1 MKKVLIVDDSAV
13 VRDRLREA
21 LSDVRGVEIA
31 GEAADAVQ
39 GVRMARELA
48 PRLVILDI
56 HMPGGSGIDVL
67 HRIKEFAPGT
77 VVVMFTN
84 YSGEQYRKIC
94 MSAGADYFCDKSKEY
109 ETVARICR
117 DLQDI
122 QEGGYAEDENT
133 TG

>member
-1 MKKVLIVDDSAV
+1 VLKVLIVDDSAI

-21 LSDVRGVEIA
+21 LSDVGGVEIA
-31 GEAADAVQ
+31 GEAADAVE
-39 GVRMARELA
+39 GVRLAREIA

-67 HRIKEFAPGT
+67 HRIKEHAPGT
-77 VVVMFTN
+77 IVVMFTN
-84 YSGEQYRKIC
+84 FSGEQYRKTC
-94 MSAGADYFCDKSKEY
+94 MSAGADYFCDKSMEY

-117 DLQDI
+117 DLQE
-122 QEGGYAEDENT
+122 QRAGGHGEHEDT

>member
-1 MKKVLIVDDSAV
+1 MKVLIVDDSAV
-13 VRDRLREA
+13 VRDRLKEA
-21 LSDVRGVEIA
+21 LSDVDGVEIA
-31 GEAADAVQ
+31 GEAADAVE
-39 GVRMARELA
+39 GVRMAREIA

-67 HRIKEFAPGT
+67 HRIKEYAPGT

-84 YSGEQYRKIC
+84 YSGEQYRKTC
-94 MSAGADYFCDKSKEY
+94 MSAGADYFCDKSMEY

-117 DLQDI
+117 DLHDI
-122 QEGGYAEDENT
+122 QTGGYAEGEKT